1 MTRYP
6 PETIIHINDFRGLQH
21 STYDKTARPPR
32 PPGTS
37 VRNVGAPEV
46 ITELLET
53 PPRSGLFRETRSLI
67 ELPRLMLRMQTL
79 ARQPRGQGEPV
90 LVLPGYGA
98 GDISTA
104 LLQGYLRFLGYR
116 VRGLGRRPH
125 KAEVPELLTRVLK
138 RLISLARRN
147 KRKVRIIG
155 WSLGG
160 YLAREA
166 ARERPDLVHQVITLG
181 TPVIGGPKYTV
192 VAHVFRRR
200 GIDIDAIEAAIEAR
214 NRVALTTPI
223 TAIYS
228 RQDAVVAWRAC
239 IDRQTSNVE
248 HIEVRATHLGLG
260 FSPDVY
266 QIIAQRLVEAAT
278 EQAVQPTFEPIA
290 ATSLTPAEILNVAV
304 TTKEPA

>member
-1 MTRYP
+1 
-6 PETIIHINDFRGLQH
+6 
-21 STYDKTARPPR
+21 
-32 PPGTS
+32 
-37 VRNVGAPEV
+37 
-46 ITELLET
+46 
-53 PPRSGLFRETRSLI
+53 
-67 ELPRLMLRMQTL
+67 
-79 ARQPRGQGEPV
+79 
-90 LVLPGYGA
+90 
-98 GDISTA
+98 
-104 LLQGYLRFLGYR
+104 
-116 VRGLGRRPH
+116 LGRRPN
-125 KAEVPELLTRVLK
+125 KAEVPELQTRVLK

-214 NRVALTTPI
+214 NRVALMTPV
-223 TAIYS
+223 TAVYS
-228 RQDAVVAWRAC
+228 RRDAVVAWEAC
-239 IDRQTSNVE
+239 IDRHTSNVE

-266 QIIAQRLVEAAT
+266 QIIAQRLADAAT
-278 EQAVQPTFEPIA
+278 ERADQPSFEPIA
-290 ATSLTPAEILNVAV
+290 PTSLTPAEILNVTV